1 MEKTDNQVTPAETT
15 LPDTPLQPGTP
26 AAETQTEQEAP
37 VPQEQPAQ
45 EQPSEPTRTIA
56 ATNLL
61 ELIAEAEQRGY
72 KKGMDEACRKAVL
85 GSGGL
90 WSSPTPPPHEADYD
104 AGTEI
109 LKTIRPG
116 VWDN

>member
-90 WSSPTPPPHEADYD
+90 WSSPTP
-104 AGTEI
+104 
-109 LKTIRPG
+109 RPMRQTTMPEQRF
-116 VWDN
+116 